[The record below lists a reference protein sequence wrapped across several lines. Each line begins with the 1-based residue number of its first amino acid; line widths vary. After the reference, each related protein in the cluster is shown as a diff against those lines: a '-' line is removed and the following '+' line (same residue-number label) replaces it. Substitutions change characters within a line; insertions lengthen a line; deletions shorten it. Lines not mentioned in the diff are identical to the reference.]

1 LNYFIVCSSCGEFK
15 RRAYKNCGWCYEC
28 CLQKSRESYARLSTA
43 ERIGLC
49 SRCGALAEMVS
60 HYRLCSACYNKKQR
74 DYYADKIAGERVR
87 QEKQTG
93 NSSELALL
101 KCVPALPV
109 EEVRLHAR
117 FRATKV
123 RGEWFRPT
131 PELLAYID
139 GIQCEVA
146 P

>member
-1 LNYFIVCSSCGEFK
+1 
-15 RRAYKNCGWCYEC
+15 
-28 CLQKSRESYARLSTA
+28 
-43 ERIGLC
+43 
-49 SRCGALAEMVS
+49 MVS
-60 HYRLCSACYNKKQR
+60 HYNLCRDCYNKKQR
-74 DYYADKIAGERVR
+74 DYYAENIAMGRTRKEKPTDKLYFVE
-87 QEKQTG
+87 EKNTG
-93 NSSELALL
+93 NIKIGRTSRPIEERMITLQTANSSALALL
-101 KCVPALPV
+101 KCVPASPV

-117 FRATKV
+117 FRAAKV